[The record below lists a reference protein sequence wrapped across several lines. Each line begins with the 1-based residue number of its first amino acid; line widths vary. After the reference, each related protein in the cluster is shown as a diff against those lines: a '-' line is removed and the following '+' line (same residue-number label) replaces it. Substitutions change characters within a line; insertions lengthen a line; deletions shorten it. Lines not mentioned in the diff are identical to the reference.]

1 MDVVWPLY
9 FWLFVMMEE
18 MDMEAERM
26 SLDQIRALDI
36 VAWLAGLGFE
46 PEVVKKGYEYWYRS
60 PLREEADASFKVNQR
75 LNRWYDFGLAA
86 GGNLVDLGLRYFGC
100 TVSELLVRFN
110 NGEGAGGQVLHIR
123 KPVVAEPQLVV
134 NDVRPIFSFPLKNY
148 LHERGIPVAVADEF
162 CMEVRY
168 KVGGHELYGIGFKND
183 AGGYEIRSK
192 IAKCC
197 CSPKTITT
205 YNFGAPSV
213 QVFEGFFDLLSWR
226 VLHPYDDPRATN
238 LVVLNSAA
246 LFGRAL
252 PFLESHERVHLWL
265 DNDAT
270 GKRYRNEA
278 LALGKRYWDES
289 GFYSQFKDLNEWL
302 CRKGLVP
309 EQRQRL
315 KVGGL

>member
-1 MDVVWPLY
+1 
-9 FWLFVMMEE
+9 MEE
-18 MDMEAERM
+18 MDMEGERM
-26 SLDQIRALDI
+26 TLDQIKALDM

-46 PEVVKKGYEYWYRS
+46 PVAVKKGYEYWYLS
-60 PLREEADASFKVNQR
+60 PLREEADASFKVNQQ

-86 GGNLVDLGLRYFGC
+86 GGNLVDLGLRYYGC

-110 NGEGAGGQVLHIR
+110 SDEGVGRQVVHIG
-123 KPVVAEPQLVV
+123 KPVVAEQQLVID
-134 NDVRPIFSFPLKNY
+134 DVRRIFSFPLKNY

-162 CMEVRY
+162 CVEVRY

-192 IAKCC
+192 IAKSSS
-197 CSPKTITT
+197 SPKTITT
-205 YNFGAPSV
+205 YDYGAPSV

-252 PFLESHERVHLWL
+252 HFLESHDQVHLWL

-278 LALGKRYWDES
+278 LALGTHYRDES
-289 GFYSQFKDLNEWL
+289 GFYNQFKDLNEWL
-302 CRKGLVP
+302 CRKGMAQ

-315 KVGGL
+315 KIGGL

>member
-1 MDVVWPLY
+1 MG
-9 FWLFVMMEE
+9 
-18 MDMEAERM
+18 AERM
-26 SLDQIRALDI
+26 TLDQIKALDI
-36 VAWLAGLGFE
+36 VAWLAGLGFA
-46 PEVVKKGYEYWYRS
+46 PVTVKKGYEYWFLS
-60 PLREEADASFKVNQR
+60 PLREEAHASFKVNQQ

-86 GGNLVDLGLRYFGC
+86 GGNLVDLGLRYYGC
-100 TVSELLVRFN
+100 TISELLVRFN
-110 NGEGAGGQVLHIR
+110 DGGGVGAQVLHLP

-134 NDVRPIFSFPLKNY
+134 TDVRPIFSFPLKNY

-162 CMEVRY
+162 CAEVRY

-192 IAKCC
+192 IAK
-197 CSPKTITT
+197 SSSAPKTITSLN
-205 YNFGAPSV
+205 YGASSV

-226 VLHPYDDPRATN
+226 VLHPYDDARATN
-238 LVVLNSAA
+238 LVVLNSVA
-246 LFGRAL
+246 LFERAL

-265 DNDAT
+265 DNDST
-270 GKRYRNEA
+270 GKRYLNQA
-278 LALGKRYWDES
+278 LALGARYRDES

-302 CRKGLVP
+302 CGKGVAP